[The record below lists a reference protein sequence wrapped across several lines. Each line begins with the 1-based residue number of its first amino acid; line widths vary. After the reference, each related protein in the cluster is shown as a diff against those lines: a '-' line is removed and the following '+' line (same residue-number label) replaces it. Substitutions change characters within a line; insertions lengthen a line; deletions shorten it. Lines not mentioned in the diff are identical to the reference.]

1 MTATTTPATRRCS
14 SRSGDPPR
22 CLFAIRSLVRAPTVK
37 SLALQTYA
45 QDTDRQSN
53 KDGPARLST
62 DPISYEY
69 ADGVLNDRIILVT
82 GASDGIG
89 KALAVHI
96 AGLGAQV
103 VLHGRNT
110 KKLESV
116 YDKIT
121 NLKDKPRPS
130 IAVLDLATADS
141 AAYSS
146 LHNSIEQEFGRLDGL
161 VHNAG
166 ILGQRLSIEQYD
178 VADWQQ
184 VMHVNLTAPFVL
196 TQVLLPLL
204 RQSPD
209 PSIIFTSSGVG
220 RVGKAFWGAY
230 SVSKFG
236 TEALSQIL
244 ANENRHTSL
253 RVNCVNPGPVR
264 TRMRLEAYPAE
275 DRDALKRPQEI
286 LATYVYLLGPDSQ
299 GVTGKSIDL
308 Q

>member
-1 MTATTTPATRRCS
+1 M
-14 SRSGDPPR
+14 
-22 CLFAIRSLVRAPTVK
+22 
-37 SLALQTYA
+37 
-45 QDTDRQSN
+45 
-53 KDGPARLST
+53 
-62 DPISYEY
+62 
-69 ADGVLNDRIILVT
+69 VT

-89 KALAVHI
+89 KALAMHI

-116 YDKIT
+116 YDQIT
-121 NLKDKPRPS
+121 DLKDAPRPS
-130 IAVLDLATADS
+130 IAVLDLASADS
-141 AAYSS
+141 DAYLS
-146 LHNSIEQEFGRLDGL
+146 LVNSIEQEFGHLDGL

-178 VADWQQ
+178 VADWQR

-196 TQVLLPLL
+196 TQALLPLL

-209 PSIIFTSSGVG
+209 PSIVFTSSGVG

-244 ANENRHTSL
+244 ADENRHTPL
-253 RVNCVNPGPVR
+253 RINCINPGPVR
-264 TRMRLEAYPAE
+264 TNMRLAAYPAE
-275 DRDALKRPQEI
+275 DRDALKRPEDI
-286 LATYVYLLGPDSQ
+286 LAAYVYLLGPDSH
-299 GVTGKSIDL
+299 GVTGQSFDV